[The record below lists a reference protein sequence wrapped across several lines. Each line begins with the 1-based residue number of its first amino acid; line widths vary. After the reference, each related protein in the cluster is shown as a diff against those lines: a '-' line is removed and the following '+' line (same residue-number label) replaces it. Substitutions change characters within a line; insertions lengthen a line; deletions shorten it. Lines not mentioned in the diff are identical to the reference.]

1 MIIVDLDCWRSSSSS
16 FSWGRPP
23 LKANDAFSPNF
34 GFFPLFRIF
43 QNLKIFFQLLKK
55 IFQTFSKKCMFHP
68 PKFLITLLVIDS
80 QFVISPHF
88 RKNATF
94 PTICAK
100 LLFPPIS
107 LNWIVQIS
115 ISFNLRVFAYFT
127 WFSLHPYFDHR
138 HFLHHY
144 NARTGRLCFLV
155 VLFSSLL
162 RYFDFALLSEI
173 IVLFTRRQCPLAR
186 SLATMP
192 RSYSLLQICLGL

>member
-1 MIIVDLDCWRSSSSS
+1 
-16 FSWGRPP
+16 
-23 LKANDAFSPNF
+23 
-34 GFFPLFRIF
+34 
-43 QNLKIFFQLLKK
+43 
-55 IFQTFSKKCMFHP
+55 MFHP

-138 HFLHHY
+138 HFLHRY

-186 SLATMP
+186 SL
-192 RSYSLLQICLGL
+192 RCLGLTVFYRSVSVYRLIAARRLRKMLQNCEVSCCANEMLAIASD